1 MTIAKIQQ
9 EGPADEFMSGFG
21 PDTERTAPF
30 LAGAPLASSSCTY
43 GTSPASSAATASPPQ
58 TYATDVSRCPV
69 DSRRDSCQTMASV
82 PPADAHTPEMAG
94 HFAGCSRQQ

>member
-9 EGPADEFMSGFG
+9 EGPTDGFMRGFG

-58 TYATDVSRCPV
+58 TYANNTRVNTRTGLVPLNGFRPP
-69 DSRRDSCQTMASV
+69 SRRPHA
-82 PPADAHTPEMAG
+82 
-94 HFAGCSRQQ
+94 

>member
-9 EGPADEFMSGFG
+9 EGPADGFMRGFG

-58 TYATDVSRCPV
+58 TYANNTRVTTQGPV
-69 DSRRDSCQTMASV
+69 WSPSTASV
-82 PPADAHTPEMAG
+82 PPADARTPEMAG